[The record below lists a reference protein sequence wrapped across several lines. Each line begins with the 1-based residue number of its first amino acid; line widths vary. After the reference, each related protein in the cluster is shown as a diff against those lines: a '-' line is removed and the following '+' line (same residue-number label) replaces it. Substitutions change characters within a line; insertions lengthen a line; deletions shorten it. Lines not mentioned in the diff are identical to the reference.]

1 MNASA
6 IPDTS
11 KDSPGDILIID
22 DTPDNLRF
30 LSDLLTRAG
39 YSVRKVI
46 TGELG
51 LEAARLEPPDLIL
64 LDIMMPGT
72 NGYEVCERLKMS
84 DRTQHIPIVFLS
96 ALDEELDKVQ
106 AFQIGGIDYITKPF
120 QVVEVLARIETH
132 LKLSRLQHELQ
143 HRNQQLQHEMEY
155 RTAAE
160 SALQI
165 LNQGLESRIQERTA
179 DLQQKN
185 KQLLDFQS
193 ELQRALTQEQ
203 RLSEL
208 KSRLITTIAQD
219 FRTPITMIQTAI
231 GLLQHDRLSLSS
243 DRRYIEMIANS
254 VQQMHQLLQDTLLL
268 ADVDANTVSFN
279 PMPLDLG
286 HLCQTFVQHYSLPTA
301 PAYHISFVSWGKPN
315 GEVAIDKALFE
326 QMLAHLVSNAVRYSP
341 QGGTILFELVYAPTH
356 ALIQVRDEGIGIPS
370 EDIDRIFDR
379 FYRASNADVLP
390 ASPGNGLGLAIVKQI
405 VELHRGT
412 IDVSSEVGKGST
424 FTVQVPYQRKDEG

>member
-6 IPDTS
+6 PPDLF
-11 KDSPGDILIID
+11 KDSLGDILIID

-64 LDIMMPGT
+64 LDIMMPGA
-72 NGYEVCERLKMS
+72 NGYEICERLKMS

-132 LKLSRLQHELQ
+132 LKLSRLQQQLQ
-143 HRNQQLQHEMEY
+143 QRNQQLQREIEY

-160 SALQI
+160 SALHL
-165 LNQGLESRIQERTA
+165 LNQGLEARIQERTA
-179 DLQQKN
+179 DLQQQN
-185 KQLLDFQS
+185 RQLLN
-193 ELQRALTQEQ
+193 LQLDLQKALTQEK

-219 FRTPITMIQTAI
+219 FRTPITVIQTAI
-231 GLLQHDRLSLSS
+231 GLLPQDRLSFNA

-254 VQQMHQLLQDTLLL
+254 VQQMHHLLQDTLLL
-268 ADVDANTVSFN
+268 SDGDANAVAFDPT
-279 PMPLDLG
+279 PLDLE
-286 HLCQTFVQHYSLPTA
+286 HLCRTFIQDYPLPTT
-301 PAYHISFVSWGKPN
+301 PAYHISFVSWGRVSSQ
-315 GEVAIDKALFE
+315 VAVDKALFQ
-326 QMLAHLVSNAVRYSP
+326 QMLAHLLSNAVRYSP
-341 QGGTILFELVYAPTH
+341 RGGTILFELVYAPTH
-356 ALIQVRDEGIGIPS
+356 TLIRIRDEGIGIPA
-370 EDIDRIFDR
+370 DDLNRIFDR
-379 FYRASNADVLP
+379 FYRASNTDALP
-390 ASPGNGLGLAIVKQI
+390 ASPRHGLGLAIVKQI

-412 IDVSSEVGKGST
+412 IDVSSEVDKGST
-424 FTVQVPYQRKDEG
+424 FTVQIPYQA

>member
-6 IPDTS
+6 TS
-11 KDSPGDILIID
+11 DPAKDSPGDILIID

-51 LEAARLEPPDLIL
+51 IEAARLEPPDLIL

-72 NGYEVCERLKMS
+72 NGYKVCERLKMS

-143 HRNQQLQHEMEY
+143 HRNRQLQHEIEY

-165 LNQGLESRIQERTA
+165 LNQGLEARIQERTA
-179 DLQQKN
+179 ELQQQN
-185 KQLLDFQS
+185 KQLLDFQL
-193 ELQRALTQEQ
+193 ELQKALTQEQ

-208 KSRLITTIAQD
+208 KSQLITTIAQD

-231 GLLQHDRLSLSS
+231 GLLKPERLSASS
-243 DRRYIEMIANS
+243 DRRYVEMIADS
-254 VQQMHQLLQDTLLL
+254 AQQLHKLLRDTLLL
-268 ADVDANTVSFN
+268 SDVDANTLAFN
-279 PMPLDLG
+279 PTCLDLN
-286 HLCQTFVQHYSLPTA
+286 HLCQIFIQHYPLPA
-301 PAYHISFVSWGKPN
+301 VPAYHISFVMWGKAN
-315 GEVAIDKALFE
+315 GEVFIDKALFE
-326 QMLAHLVSNAVRYSP
+326 QMLTHLVSNAVRYSP
-341 QGGTILFELVYAPTH
+341 QGGTILFELVHAPTNV
-356 ALIQVRDEGIGIPS
+356 LIRIRDEGIGIPA
-370 EDIDRIFDR
+370 EDLDRIFDR
-379 FYRASNADVLP
+379 FYRASNADALP
-390 ASPGNGLGLAIVKQI
+390 VSPGNGLGLAIVKQV
-405 VELHRGT
+405 VELHGGT
-412 IDVSSEVGKGST
+412 IAVSSEVGKGST
-424 FTVQVPYQRKDEG
+424 FTVQIPYQA